1 MWLNEDP
8 VQQGQ
13 GQCLSQESLGIS
25 GGAGARE
32 HLVTE
37 TCGKEAGASSG
48 HHPAQAED
56 PQGGHA
62 PPFCPTRPS
71 NCWVSGS
78 ALPQEEI
85 STQASIADTSLHSPE
100 DPQPDQ

>member
-37 TCGKEAGASSG
+37 TCGKEAGGSSG

-62 PPFCPTRPS
+62 PPFLLPHKAQQLLGLRF
-71 NCWVSGS
+71 S
-78 ALPQEEI
+78 AAPRGNF
-85 STQASIADTSLHSPE
+85 HSSFYCRYFFAFP
-100 DPQPDQ
+100 